1 MTDKKQLSD
10 ALNALREEIQKLSA
24 EQSRKQSLIE
34 LADQIQQAAD
44 NTGDTENNG
53 LIHSLEDTINEF
65 EVEHPDL
72 TAIIN
77 RILVTLG
84 NMGI

>member
-1 MTDKKQLSD
+1 MTDKKQLNE
-10 ALNALREEIQKLSA
+10 ALQSLRDEIENLTTEE
-24 EQSRKQSLIE
+24 SRKQSLYA
-34 LADQIQQAAD
+34 LADQIEQQLD
-44 NTGDTENNG
+44 SSSTSKDQG
-53 LIHSLEDTINEF
+53 LSKTLEETINEF